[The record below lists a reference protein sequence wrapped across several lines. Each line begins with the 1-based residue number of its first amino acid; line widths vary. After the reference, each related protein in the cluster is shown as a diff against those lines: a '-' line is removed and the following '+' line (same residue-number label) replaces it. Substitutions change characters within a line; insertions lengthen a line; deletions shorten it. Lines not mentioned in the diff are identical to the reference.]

1 MKFVFIS
8 KTFFLHFLLVFPF
21 EDHSFYLLES
31 RLFDV
36 ETDAMEG
43 VYLNVF
49 YPDFT
54 EYEPYSEDVWD
65 FDHWGLV
72 ED

>member
-1 MKFVFIS
+1 
-8 KTFFLHFLLVFPF
+8 
-21 EDHSFYLLES
+21 
-31 RLFDV
+31 
-36 ETDAMEG
+36 MEG

-54 EYEPYSEDVWD
+54 EYEPYIEDVWD
-65 FDHWGLV
+65 FDHWELV